1 MSPRHLALA
10 ALGLVLALSAC
21 GTAGRVM
28 APVAGMITGGS
39 APPAALKAQAEAPAI
54 TVVLT
59 ARGITFP
66 MRVLEREGDVTTWVA
81 GDGAQMETRNGIVI
95 STRGF
100 GQDLMSSIPPSVSD
114 LTRVG
119 DTHERRLFLLN
130 GADETQLRAY
140 ICKMERA
147 EGGDGPAGALHVT
160 ETCLEKNRRII
171 NEYWIGSGG
180 RILKSRQFIS
190 PMAGYVIFSA
200 P

>member
-10 ALGLVLALSAC
+10 ALGLSLALAAC
-21 GTAGRVM
+21 GPAAQLTR
-28 APVAGMITGGS
+28 PVAGMITGGT
-39 APPAALKAQAEAPAI
+39 AAPAPAKAAADAPKI
-54 TVVLT
+54 EVTLT
-59 ARGITFP
+59 ARGIRFP

-81 GDGAQMETRNGIVI
+81 ADGAQMETRNGIVI

-100 GQDLMSSIPPSVSD
+100 GQDLMSSIPPGVAD

-119 DTHERRLFLLN
+119 DTHERRHFILD
-130 GADETQLRAY
+130 GADVTQLRAY
-140 ICKMERA
+140 ICKMEKA

-160 ETCLEKNRRII
+160 ETCLDKNRRMI

-190 PMAGYVIFSA
+190 PKAGYVIFSA